1 MKKSVKITLIV
12 AAVLLGLVLVVAI
25 GGGLYMVG
33 YALDRDEVEA
43 DKLEER
49 EKAER
54 KCPGILSWW
63 DTLETEGILKDTTM
77 ITADGRKLYAQYA
90 AAKEPSTKTA
100 ILLHGYKNNPVT
112 MAVYA
117 KMYRDSLGYN
127 VFIPA
132 MPSHGLS
139 EGKAIQMGWKDRLDI
154 LSWIPVAHELFQD
167 EAQVVHGMSMGA
179 ACTMMISGEETPDY
193 VKAFIEDA
201 GYTDVWNMFADQ
213 LKELFGLPP
222 FPVLYGASF
231 ICQLK
236 YGWSFREASAVKQVA
251 KSSKPML
258 FIHGGADDFVPT
270 YMLYP
275 CYEAK
280 TQGYKEIWEAPG
292 SAHVYSIIDH
302 PQEYQNR
309 VRAFLEKAGV

>member
-1 MKKSVKITLIV
+1 
-12 AAVLLGLVLVVAI
+12 
-25 GGGLYMVG
+25 
-33 YALDRDEVEA
+33 
-43 DKLEER
+43 
-49 EKAER
+49 
-54 KCPGILSWW
+54 
-63 DTLETEGILKDTTM
+63 
-77 ITADGRKLYAQYA
+77 
-90 AAKEPSTKTA
+90 
-100 ILLHGYKNNPVT
+100 
-112 MAVYA
+112 
-117 KMYRDSLGYN
+117 
-127 VFIPA
+127 
-132 MPSHGLS
+132 
-139 EGKAIQMGWKDRLDI
+139 
-154 LSWIPVAHELFQD
+154 
-167 EAQVVHGMSMGA
+167 
-179 ACTMMISGEETPDY
+179 MMISGEETPDY